1 MGKTLVVVGPED
13 HGRRMSLEDFDH
25 AEVREGHLYELG
37 RGRIVVSDVPG
48 KKHLKQW
55 QVIRDTFLKFHFR
68 NPGKIDTVVGGAE
81 AKMLVWGFVSE
92 RHPDLSVYLKPAP
105 SGEDIWSTWVPE
117 IVVEIVSK
125 GSARRDYE
133 EKPEEYLAFGVKE
146 YWVVDSAKEQ
156 MTVFRR
162 VAGRRV
168 TRVVEGNQTY
178 KTRMLRGFELDL
190 AAVFAAARE
199 AAD

>member
-1 MGKTLVVVGPED
+1 MGKTLVIVGPED

-25 AEVREGHLYELG
+25 AEVREGYRYELG
-37 RGRIVVSDVPG
+37 RGVIQVSDVPG
-48 KKHLKQW
+48 KRHLKQW
-55 QVIRDTFLKFHFR
+55 QVIRDTFLKYHLQH
-68 NPGKIDTVVGGAE
+68 PGKIDTVVGGAE
-81 AKMLVWGFVSE
+81 AKMLVGGFESE

-105 SGEDIWSTWVPE
+105 GGDDIWATWVPE
-117 IVVEIVSK
+117 IVVEIVSR
-125 GSARRDYE
+125 GSRRRDYE

-146 YWVVDSAKEQ
+146 YWIVDAAKEQ
-156 MTVFRR
+156 MTVYRR

-168 TRVVEGNQTY
+168 TRVVEGDKTY